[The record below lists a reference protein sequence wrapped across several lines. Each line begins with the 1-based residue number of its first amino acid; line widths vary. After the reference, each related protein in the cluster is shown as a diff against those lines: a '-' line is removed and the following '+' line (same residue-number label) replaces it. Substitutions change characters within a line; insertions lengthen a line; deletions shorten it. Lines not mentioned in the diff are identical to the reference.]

1 MDFDV
6 TSKVNGERVEEPQ
19 QQGKD
24 AEGTRGDLF
33 KEYYMRKRNSGSM
46 WSAKKQRRQIEA
58 EQRIRAKRYEEY
70 VKMLRA
76 SSLKR
81 KLQEQEMDKRY
92 EQDSVAR
99 NVALSAY
106 GVEFIK
112 KYSGFF

>member
-6 TSKVNGERVEEPQ
+6 MNKVNGERVEEPQ
-19 QQGKD
+19 KKSKD
-24 AEGTRGDLF
+24 AESMSGDPF
-33 KEYYMRKRNSGSM
+33 KECYMRKRNGGSM
-46 WSAKKQRRQIEA
+46 WAARKQRRQIEV

-81 KLQEQEMDKRY
+81 KLQEQETDKRY
-92 EQDSVAR
+92 EQGSVAR
-99 NVALSAY
+99 NVALNAY
-106 GVEFIK
+106 GIEFNK